1 MAAPNIVAVANILG
15 KSTFVSLTTTNATT
29 LLSNASS
36 SNKVFKVNNVVV
48 ANTDGTNAVNFT
60 MNYNTAAAG
69 AGTNV
74 EMVSTVSIPANASLI
89 AMDKS
94 TSIYLEENTS
104 ITVQAGTASKLKV
117 TVSYEDIS

>member
-1 MAAPNIVAVANILG
+1 MAAPNIVAVANIFG
-15 KSTFVSLTTTNATT
+15 KSTYVSLTTTNATT
-29 LLSNASS
+29 LLSNASGS
-36 SNKVFKVNNVVV
+36 GKVLKVNNVVV
-48 ANTDGTNAVNFT
+48 SNTDGTNSVNFSLS
-60 MNYNTAAAG
+60 YNTAAAG

-104 ITVQAGTASKLKV
+104 LTVLAGTASKLKV

>member
-1 MAAPNIVAVANILG
+1 MAAPNIVAVSQILG
-15 KSTFVSLTTTNATT
+15 KTTYVSLTSTSSTS
-29 LLSNASS
+29 LLSNAASS
-36 SNKVFKVNNVVV
+36 GKVLKVNNIIV

-60 MNYNTAAAG
+60 LSYNTAAAG

-74 EMVSTVSIPANASLI
+74 EMVSTVSVPANATLI
-89 AMDKS
+89 ALDKS

-104 ITVQAGTASKLKV
+104 ITGTAGTASKLKV

>member
-29 LLSNASS
+29 LLSNASG

-60 MNYNTAAAG
+60 MNYNNAAAG
-69 AGTNV
+69 GGTNV
-74 EMVSTVSIPANASLI
+74 EMISTISVPANASLI

-104 ITVQAGTASKLKV
+104 LTVQAGTASKLKV

>member
-29 LLSNASS
+29 LLSNASG

-74 EMVSTVSIPANASLI
+74 EMISTVSIPANASLI

-104 ITVQAGTASKLKV
+104 LTVLAGTASKLKV

>member
-29 LLSNASS
+29 LLSNASG

-74 EMVSTVSIPANASLI
+74 EMVSTVSVPANASLI

-104 ITVQAGTASKLKV
+104 LTVQAGTASKLKV

>member
-1 MAAPNIVAVANILG
+1 MAAPNIVAVSQILG
-15 KSTFVSLTTTNATT
+15 KTTYTSLTSTSSTS
-29 LLSNASS
+29 LLSNAASS
-36 SNKVFKVNNVVV
+36 GKVLKVNNIIV

-60 MNYNTAAAG
+60 LSYNTAAAG

-74 EMVSTVSIPANASLI
+74 EMVSTVSVPANATLI
-89 AMDKS
+89 ALDKS

-104 ITVQAGTASKLKV
+104 ITGTAGTASKLKV

>member
-1 MAAPNIVAVANILG
+1 MAAPNIVAVANIYG

-29 LLSNASS
+29 LLSNASGS
-36 SNKVFKVNNVVV
+36 GKVLKVNNVVV
-48 ANTDGTNAVNFT
+48 SNTDGTNAVNFT
-60 MNYNTAAAG
+60 LSYNTAAAG
-69 AGTNV
+69 GGTNV
-74 EMVSTVSIPANASLI
+74 EIVSTVSVPANASLI

-104 ITVQAGTASKLKV
+104 LTVLAGTASKLKV

>member
-1 MAAPNIVAVANILG
+1 MAAPNIVAVATITG
-15 KSTFVSLTTTNATT
+15 KTTYTSLTTTSVTSV
-29 LLSNASS
+29 LSNAASS
-36 SNKVFKVNNVVV
+36 GKVFKVNSVIV

-60 MNYNTAAAG
+60 LSYNTAAAG

-74 EMVSTVSIPANASLI
+74 EMISTVSVPANASLI

-104 ITVQAGTASKLKV
+104 LTVTAGTASKLKV